1 MSRNLYLVT
10 YDFTPVGD
18 AAVQYGLHLAK
29 YVNVELV
36 IFHVAKSTSD
46 AAAKTQLLNQMIG
59 KLEKPNNCVI
69 TSLVRSGSIF
79 DTIGKVAGELKV
91 QLILMG
97 THGTK
102 GLQKL
107 FGSNAIK
114 VISSTDVPFLIVQE
128 GSVMTELEDIVIPVN
143 ILKES
148 LQISKVMG
156 DLAAIFGST
165 VHIIAEKQND
175 SGQSMLLKNRMLIV
189 QKNYDDRKIKSKIQ
203 LLERKGNYIN
213 KILAY
218 SKENSIDLI
227 GIAYYSASLLPQF
240 DTFAQNILMNQSKL
254 PCLIIKAK
262 EADSTYF

>member
-1 MSRNLYLVT
+1 MSRNLYLVA
-10 YDFTPVGD
+10 YDFSSVGD
-18 AAVQYGLHLAK
+18 AAIQYGLHLAK

-36 IFHVAKSTSD
+36 VFHVAKSKSD
-46 AAAKTQLLNQMIG
+46 GLAKKQLLDQAIS
-59 KLEKPNNCVI
+59 KLEKPSNCVI
-69 TSLVRSGSIF
+69 SSLVREGSIF
-79 DTIGKVAGELKV
+79 ETIGKVASELKV

-102 GLQKL
+102 GFQKV

-114 VISSTDVPFLIVQE
+114 VISSSDVPFLIVQE

-156 DLAAIFGST
+156 DLASIFGST

-189 QKNYDDRKIKSKIQ
+189 QKNYDERKIKSKIQ
-203 LLERKGNYIN
+203 LLDRKGNYIQ
-213 KILAY
+213 KILDY

-240 DTFAQNILMNQSKL
+240 DTFAQNILTNKTKL

>member
-1 MSRNLYLVT
+1 MSRNLYLVA
-10 YDFTPVGD
+10 YDFSPVGD
-18 AAVQYGLHLAK
+18 AAIQYGLHLAK

-36 IFHVAKSTSD
+36 VFHVAKSKSD
-46 AAAKTQLLNQMIG
+46 LLAKKQLLDQAIS
-59 KLEKPNNCVI
+59 KLEKPNNCIVS
-69 TSLVRSGSIF
+69 SLVREGTIF
-79 DTIGKVAGELKV
+79 DTIGKVAAELKV

-102 GLQKL
+102 GFQKL

-175 SGQSMLLKNRMLIV
+175 NGQSMLLRNRMLIV
-189 QKNYDDRKIKSKIQ
+189 QKNYDERKIKSKIQ
-203 LLERKGNYIN
+203 LLERKGNYIE
-213 KILAY
+213 KILDY
-218 SKENSIDLI
+218 SAVNSIDLI

-240 DTFAQNILMNQSKL
+240 DTFAQNILTNKAKL
-254 PCLIIKAK
+254 PCLIIRAK